1 LIYKK
6 GELDNMDISFLG
18 GAREVGASCILLT
31 IYNKNILLDCGIR
44 QSSSKDSL
52 PDFKLIQDKGGV
64 DAIVISHAHMDHI
77 GSLPIISREYPE
89 ARIYTTRMTKD
100 LMRVLLY
107 DSLKIMNHRE
117 GEIPLYAEKD
127 VISMLNRVFP
137 INYMVKFSIF
147 DNIVLTFYMAGHIA
161 GASCVYITTPEG
173 SFFYS
178 GDFSLFSQKT
188 VEGLK
193 LPKLRPDAA
202 IFESTYGDR
211 LHSNRQVE
219 EEKLV
224 DIIDECISEKG
235 KMLIPAFALG
245 RAQEVI
251 LIIKKAINKK
261 MLKNVKVYVDGMIR
275 DINRTYKLNPLYL
288 KNSLGKKILKGIE
301 PFYDDNIIAVKDNE
315 TRKNIL
321 ESEEPCVIISSSG
334 MLTGGYSQYY
344 AEKIAALEKGY
355 IVITGYQDEE
365 SPGRKL
371 LDLLK
376 NEENKKLCINEK
388 TIEVKCKVEKIGL
401 SAHSDKF
408 EIKSLIHLLNPRSI
422 FIVHGD
428 EKVVEGFSREL
439 FSEVTGE
446 IYAPKCG
453 ESYEIYVHR
462 PRKQRERY
470 IGKIMNSY
478 EELDEGNVRNLWGF
492 VSSNYEKKLFT
503 LEELFY
509 IWRGRNKLGNSFEH
523 FQKIIIDSPY
533 FESDSKRLFLFGCQE
548 EEKIRK
554 ILDKKEL
561 KPNELREIV
570 YEHFGKFNFK
580 KASYIYDEKKIILSF
595 DFPAVVDKDIYDVI
609 KKFQEKLGWKVEISN
624 KVNIN
629 AVSEVVK
636 KFLRQEDISKISYRL
651 EKNEVLVILASTPD
665 IKESR
670 SREFKN
676 ITGMDILI
684 RSTMNSASNSKGTDG
699 IVVKTDNAYNV
710 MEQNKA
716 LQFIDDFFYNQE
728 FSPYRKSVKS
738 FLDKKYIELSF
749 ISPIIGKKYKESIKK
764 IADSIGWD
772 ISVSGSANQNEI
784 IKMAVELCKKEG
796 IEFRKNP
803 AFNALDLSVELKIK
817 DSCLKSMEEKLKLI
831 KTEFGYKTG
840 CVLKW

>member
-1 LIYKK
+1 
-6 GELDNMDISFLG
+6 
-18 GAREVGASCILLT
+18 
-31 IYNKNILLDCGIR
+31 
-44 QSSSKDSL
+44 
-52 PDFKLIQDKGGV
+52 
-64 DAIVISHAHMDHI
+64 
-77 GSLPIISREYPE
+77 
-89 ARIYTTRMTKD
+89 
-100 LMRVLLY
+100 
-107 DSLKIMNHRE
+107 
-117 GEIPLYAEKD
+117 
-127 VISMLNRVFP
+127 
-137 INYMVKFSIF
+137 
-147 DNIVLTFYMAGHIA
+147 
-161 GASCVYITTPEG
+161 
-173 SFFYS
+173 
-178 GDFSLFSQKT
+178 
-188 VEGLK
+188 
-193 LPKLRPDAA
+193 
-202 IFESTYGDR
+202 
-211 LHSNRQVE
+211 
-219 EEKLV
+219 
-224 DIIDECISEKG
+224 
-235 KMLIPAFALG
+235 
-245 RAQEVI
+245 
-251 LIIKKAINKK
+251 
-261 MLKNVKVYVDGMIR
+261 
-275 DINRTYKLNPLYL
+275 
-288 KNSLGKKILKGIE
+288 
-301 PFYDDNIIAVKDNE
+301 
-315 TRKNIL
+315 
-321 ESEEPCVIISSSG
+321 
-334 MLTGGYSQYY
+334 
-344 AEKIAALEKGY
+344 
-355 IVITGYQDEE
+355 
-365 SPGRKL
+365 
-371 LDLLK
+371 
-376 NEENKKLCINEK
+376 
-388 TIEVKCKVEKIGL
+388 
-401 SAHSDKF
+401 
-408 EIKSLIHLLNPRSI
+408 
-422 FIVHGD
+422 
-428 EKVVEGFSREL
+428 
-439 FSEVTGE
+439 
-446 IYAPKCG
+446 
-453 ESYEIYVHR
+453 
-462 PRKQRERY
+462 
-470 IGKIMNSY
+470 
-478 EELDEGNVRNLWGF
+478 